1 MNFMKTYHVED
12 KIKNLRDKYT
22 INEKKPIFT

>member
-1 MNFMKTYHVED
+1 MNFMKTFHVED
-12 KIKNLRDKYT
+12 KIRNLSDKYT